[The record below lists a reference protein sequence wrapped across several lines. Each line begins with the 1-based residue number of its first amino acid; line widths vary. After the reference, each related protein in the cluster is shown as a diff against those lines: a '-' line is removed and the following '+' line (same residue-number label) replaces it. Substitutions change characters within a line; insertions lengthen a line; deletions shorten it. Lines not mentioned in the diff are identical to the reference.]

1 MDSPQPIGD
10 TYMPVQQI
18 ELEEVAMVEVCD
30 EASEAT
36 LRVAQGGYS
45 RGYLTCC
52 PSVCS

>member
-1 MDSPQPIGD
+1 
-10 TYMPVQQI
+10 MPVI
-18 ELEEVAMVEVCD
+18 ELEKVVIVETSD
-30 EASEAT
+30 AALEAT